1 MGPSTQRGLRVQKKE
16 DKSLLARQVKGVI
29 ILKEKGYGSVLR
41 QDEPQC
47 LINCWGYSETDLW
60 I

>member
-16 DKSLLARQVKGVI
+16 DKGLLARQVKGVI
-29 ILKEKGYGSVLR
+29 ILKGKGYSSVLR

-47 LINCWGYSETDLW
+47 QIDSWDYSETDLW